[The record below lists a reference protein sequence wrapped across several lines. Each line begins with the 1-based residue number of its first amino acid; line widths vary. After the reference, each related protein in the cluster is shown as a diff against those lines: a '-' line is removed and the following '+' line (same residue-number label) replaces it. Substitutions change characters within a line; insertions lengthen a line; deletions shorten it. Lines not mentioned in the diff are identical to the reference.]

1 MRLAI
6 VGCALGF
13 VIAVAGCATE
23 REAEYPEECREG
35 LTDDA
40 QNAARVSGQGI
51 EAGVETGVAGVKQA
65 GRAVGGLVT
74 GGTDKAEEK
83 WEEGKTETAHEATE
97 GREEIAMENRPNC
110 PQR

>member
-13 VIAVAGCATE
+13 VVAVAGCAND
-23 REAEYPEECREG
+23 REAVYPEECREG
-35 LTDDA
+35 VVDDTK
-40 QNAARVSGQGI
+40 NAARVTGQGV

-65 GRAVGGLVT
+65 GEAVGGLVT

-83 WEEGKTETAHEATE
+83 WEEGKTETKQEWAE
-97 GREEIAMENRPNC
+97 GRQEVAMENRPNC